1 MTLTMYERI
10 GFEQRRPSPF
20 SWRMYYAFAHK
31 GITPEYRAVRFADV
45 AIIRSLSDQ
54 DKVPILTD
62 GDRVVSDSWN
72 IALYLEQ
79 RFPDHPALFGG
90 AVGQGATRLINH
102 WADNTLGVAIRRLI
116 AADFPLCLAPED
128 RAYYRSSR
136 EAQFGCTLEEYC
148 ADRDRYLDEFAA
160 AIAPLERT
168 LTEQRYVAG
177 DEPAYADY
185 VVFSMFQYARVG
197 SPLELLTAGTATRR
211 WRDALIARFDALGDR
226 YPLYPSEA
234 A

>member
-1 MTLTMYERI
+1 MALTMYERI

-31 GITPEYRAVRFADV
+31 GIAPEYRPVRFADV
-45 AIIRSLSDQ
+45 ATIRSLSGQ
-54 DKVPILTD
+54 DKVPIMTD
-62 GDRVVSDSWN
+62 GDRVVHDSWN

-79 RFPDHPALFGG
+79 RFPDHPTLFGG
-90 AVGQGATRLINH
+90 GIGQAATRLINH
-102 WADNTLGVAIRRLI
+102 WADNALGLAIRRLI
-116 AADFPLCLAPED
+116 AVDFPLCLAPED

-148 ADRDRYLDEFAA
+148 ADRDRYLDEFAT